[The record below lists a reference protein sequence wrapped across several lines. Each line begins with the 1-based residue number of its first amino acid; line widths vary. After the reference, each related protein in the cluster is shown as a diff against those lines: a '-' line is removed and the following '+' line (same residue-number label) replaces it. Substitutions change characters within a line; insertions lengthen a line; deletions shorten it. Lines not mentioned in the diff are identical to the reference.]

1 MLYRFWELP
10 RWCSGKES
18 VCQCRRSRRSGF
30 NPWVGNVPWRR
41 KWQPT
46 PVFLP
51 GESHGQR
58 SLENHSPKGC
68 KEPDETKHV
77 PIKKKKKK
85 RGPKVQDKEKDGM
98 RGLCFL
104 KWIQASWL
112 PDTEKPH
119 PRALARESEKD
130 FLYWMRTRR
139 LWAPSGSIT
148 MMFRVFFQGLTS
160 F

>member
-1 MLYRFWELP
+1 MLYRFWGLP

-18 VCQCRRSRRSGF
+18 ACQCRRSRRSGF
-30 NPWVGNVPWRR
+30 NPWVGNVRWRR

-58 SLENHSPKGC
+58 SLESHSPKGC
-68 KEPDETKHV
+68 KEPDETMHV
-77 PIKKKKKK
+77 PIKKKKK
-85 RGPKVQDKEKDGM
+85 RGPKVQHKGKDGM

-104 KWIQASWL
+104 NWIQASWL

-119 PRALARESEKD
+119 PRALAKESEKKTS
-130 FLYWMRTRR
+130 YTGWE
-139 LWAPSGSIT
+139 LWDSAPSGSTT